1 MDKPLLNALQG
12 KQPEVPPVWIM
23 RQAGRFLPEYRA
35 IRKENSFLDMC
46 KKPELATEVTLLP
59 VEMFDMDGAI
69 LFSDI
74 LIPIEPMGLN
84 LEFIEGRGPVFHNPV
99 RTREHVEALK
109 SEGVSEDVGFV
120 YEAVSRLRKY
130 LPDDKTLIG
139 FAGAPFTMACYMVE
153 GGASRNY
160 TWLKSMMYNDE
171 RSFRLLME
179 KLTTVLEGYLSSQIR
194 AGAEAI
200 QLFDT
205 FGGILSPFDYERY
218 VFSYVKRIFTT
229 LKRQFPGTP
238 LIYFAKNGFAFF
250 PLLQE
255 LEADCL
261 GVDWSVSL
269 TDAAKRSGNS
279 FVLQGNMD
287 PVVLFGGSDVIERE
301 ARRVISEGRTIK
313 GHIFNLGHGILP
325 ETPVQSVRTL
335 IKVIRCSQPSS

>member
-1 MDKPLLNALQG
+1 MNKPLLDALQG

-35 IRKENSFLDMC
+35 IRADHSFLDMC

-59 VEMFDMDGAI
+59 VELFGMDGAI

-74 LIPIEPMGLN
+74 LIPCEPMGMD
-84 LEFIEGRGPVFHNPV
+84 LEFIEGKGPVFHNPI

-109 SEGVSEDVGFV
+109 TDGVAEESGFV
-120 YEAVSRLRKY
+120 YETVNRLRKY

-139 FAGAPFTMACYMVE
+139 FAGAPFTLACYMVE

-160 TWLKSMMYNDE
+160 TWLKAMMYNDE

-179 KLTTVLEGYLSSQIR
+179 KLSTVLEGYLSSQIK
-194 AGAEAI
+194 AGAEVI

-205 FGGILSPFDYERY
+205 FGGVLSPFDYERY
-218 VFSYVKRIFTT
+218 VFPYVKRIFNT
-229 LKRQFPGTP
+229 LKGLFPKTP
-238 LIYFAKNGFAFF
+238 LIYFAKNGFSFF
-250 PLLQE
+250 PLLQQ
-255 LEADCL
+255 LDADCL

-269 TDAAKRSGNS
+269 TDAAERSGNS

-301 ARRVISEGRTIK
+301 ARRVIQEGRKIK

-325 ETPVQSVRTL
+325 ETPVESVRTL
-335 IKVIRCSQPSS
+335 IEVIRCSQPSS

>member
-46 KKPELATEVTLLP
+46 KRPELATEVTLLP
-59 VEMFDMDGAI
+59 VELFDMDGAI

-74 LIPIEPMGLN
+74 LIPCEPMGMD

-109 SEGVSEDVGFV
+109 TEGVAEESGFV

-130 LPDDKTLIG
+130 LPSNKTLIG
-139 FAGAPFTMACYMVE
+139 FAGAPFTLACYMVE

-179 KLTTVLEGYLSSQIR
+179 KLSTVLEGYLSSQVK
-194 AGAEAI
+194 AGAEVI

-205 FGGILSPFDYERY
+205 FSGVLSPFDYERY
-218 VFSYVKRIFTT
+218 VFPYVKRIFNT
-229 LKRQFPGTP
+229 LKGQFPKTP
-238 LIYFAKNGFAFF
+238 LIYFAKNGFSFF
-250 PLLQE
+250 PLLQQ
-255 LEADCL
+255 LDADCL

-269 TDAAKRSGNS
+269 TDAAERSGNS

-287 PVVLFGGSDVIERE
+287 PLVLFGGSDVIERE
-301 ARRVISEGRTIK
+301 ARRVIREGRKIK
-313 GHIFNLGHGILP
+313 GHVFNLGHGILP
-325 ETPVQSVRTL
+325 ETPVESVRTL
-335 IKVIRCSQPSS
+335 IEVIRCSQQLS